1 MHYSGNDDVVK
12 CFGYISAYQDSKEI
26 YFVIFGH
33 VYKFL
38 LIFRVGNDFC

>member
-26 YFVIFGH
+26 YFVIFWTC
-33 VYKFL
+33 
-38 LIFRVGNDFC
+38 IQISIDFQSWK